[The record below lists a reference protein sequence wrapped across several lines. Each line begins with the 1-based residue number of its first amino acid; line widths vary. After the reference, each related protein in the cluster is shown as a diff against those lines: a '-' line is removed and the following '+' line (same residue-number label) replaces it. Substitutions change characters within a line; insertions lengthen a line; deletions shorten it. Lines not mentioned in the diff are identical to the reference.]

1 MLEQGL
7 SFTLAFVAMLGV
19 LIFVHELGHFLA
31 AKLCGVRVLKFSL
44 GFGPPVGF
52 GRFRLAFERGGTEY
66 VVAWLPL
73 GGYVKMLGENPDEID
88 DPEVRAHPQ
97 EALGAKPVWQKL
109 VIVFAGPAM
118 NLLLP
123 VAVFTGNL
131 FVGLPR
137 AAPVVGAVE
146 PLSPAEQAGL
156 RPGDRI
162 RAVDGRPLRW
172 WDDLEEVVRGAPGR
186 PLRFEVERAGALRE
200 VVVVPESRQG
210 LDPFGGVR
218 EVGWIGA
225 LHSRLR
231 PVVGV
236 PDGDSPAARAG
247 LRSGDLVTAVA
258 GRPVEDWAGFEAAL
272 AEAAAGT
279 AAVPLSVLRRPPG
292 TPPETPPEELS
303 RVEVELPPL
312 PTPEALGI
320 VPANVLVERVTPG
333 SPAEEAGL
341 RPGDLLVAVDGRPV
355 GSFGSFAERVR
366 TSGGRALRVTYA
378 RDGATR
384 TVEIRP
390 RMMSADTG
398 LGIDE
403 ERYLIGILA
412 RPATLPG
419 AVALERER
427 NPLRAVPRAFAMTAE
442 VTRTYVEGLGKL
454 ITGEVSRRQIA
465 GPIGIAVIAHK
476 ALERGLEAYLSMLV
490 LISINLGIL
499 NLLPIPVLDGGQ
511 AVLFAIEGI
520 KRSPVSIRTRELVQ
534 QVGLTLLLLLMAVA
548 FWNDLSRYWSRLVDF
563 VRSGL

>member
-7 SFTLAFVAMLGV
+7 SFTVALVVMLGV
-19 LIFVHELGHFLA
+19 LIFVHELGHFVA

-44 GFGPPVGF
+44 GFGSPVGF

-73 GGYVKMLGENPDEID
+73 GGFVKMLGENPDEID
-88 DPEVRAHPQ
+88 DPEVRAHPD

-109 VIVFAGPAM
+109 LIVFAGPAM

-146 PLSPAEQAGL
+146 PLSPAARAGL
-156 RPGDRI
+156 RPGDLI
-162 RAVDGRPLRW
+162 RAVEGEPVRW
-172 WDDLEEVVRGAPGR
+172 WDDVEERIRAAPGR
-186 PLRFEVERAGALRE
+186 PVRLEVEREGAVRQLS
-200 VVVVPESRQG
+200 VVPEPRQG

-225 LHSRLR
+225 LHSRIR

-236 PDGDSPAARAG
+236 PEAESPAARAG
-247 LRSGDLVTAVA
+247 LRSGDLIAAVA
-258 GRPVEDWAGFEAAL
+258 GRPVEDWSGFEAAL
-272 AEAAAGT
+272 AEAAARGGP
-279 AAVPLSVLRRPPG
+279 VLLSVRRRPPG
-292 TPPETPPEELS
+292 TPLETPEEELPEI
-303 RVEVELPPL
+303 EVGVPPVAS
-312 PTPEALGI
+312 PEALGV

-333 SPAEEAGL
+333 SPAERAGL

-366 TSGGRALRVTYA
+366 TSGGRPLRITYA
-378 RDGATR
+378 RDGTTR

-390 RMMSADTG
+390 RLMSADTG
-398 LGIDE
+398 LGIEE

-419 AVALERER
+419 AIALERER
-427 NPLRAVPRAFAMTAE
+427 NPVRAVPRAAAMTAE

-454 ITGEVSRRQIA
+454 LTGEVSRRQIA

-476 ALERGLEAYLSMLV
+476 ALERGFEAYLSMLV

-520 KRSPVSIRTRELVQ
+520 KRSPVSLRTREIVQ